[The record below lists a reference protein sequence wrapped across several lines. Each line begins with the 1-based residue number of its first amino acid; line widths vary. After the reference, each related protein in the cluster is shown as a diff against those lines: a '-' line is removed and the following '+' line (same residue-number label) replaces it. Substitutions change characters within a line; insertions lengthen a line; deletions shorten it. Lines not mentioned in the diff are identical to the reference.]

1 VIITKSVEELI
12 NKGVFNMIILYLLGF
27 MSLIAGIFAVIAICT
42 HDYTK
47 DEKGKDIKEKIDHYL
62 LKP

>member
-1 VIITKSVEELI
+1 
-12 NKGVFNMIILYLLGF
+12 MIILYLLGL
-27 MSLIAGIFAVIAICT
+27 MSLMGVIITVIYICT

-47 DEKGKDIKEKIDHYL
+47 DEKGKDKKEKIDDYL